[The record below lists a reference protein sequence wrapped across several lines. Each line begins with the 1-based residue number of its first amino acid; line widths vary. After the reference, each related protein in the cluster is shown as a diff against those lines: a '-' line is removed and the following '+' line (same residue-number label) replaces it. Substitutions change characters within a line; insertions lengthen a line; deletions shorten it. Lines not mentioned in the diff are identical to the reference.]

1 MQTLVN
7 AIRATGAHNVIML
20 GGLTFAD
27 DMTRWLAYQPTDPD
41 HDLVASWHSY
51 NSNFCSNQY
60 CWRTQISPVIAR
72 VPMIAGEIGEFH
84 CTDVYLD
91 QLMHY
96 LDSKSTGY
104 LAWSCDRQFSLRPAG
119 PGLITNIAGHRT
131 AVRRGIQVP
140 TCDPSCRVPTHIG
153 IRAKLVGELPGPPG
167 FGAATGCRP
176 GSQSGSLNLF
186 ALPWVVSPSLSYGG
200 CRQPPRTCP
209 RTGARATR
217 VGPPLGKRDHS
228 RWHERQ
234 TAKQGAD
241 LGVAAGGQRRSGTRE
256 L

>member
-7 AIRATGAHNVIML
+7 AIRATGANNVIML
-20 GGLTFAD
+20 GGLTFSD
-27 DMTRWLAYQPTDPD
+27 DMTRWLAYEPTDPD

-104 LAWSCDRQFSLRPAG
+104 LAWSWTANFPCSGG
-119 PGLITNIAGHRT
+119 PGLITNNAGHRT
-131 AVRRGIQVP
+131 AYGAGYRSHLRSLVRV
-140 TCDPSCRVPTHIG
+140 
-153 IRAKLVGELPGPPG
+153 
-167 FGAATGCRP
+167 
-176 GSQSGSLNLF
+176 
-186 ALPWVVSPSLSYGG
+186 
-200 CRQPPRTCP
+200 
-209 RTGARATR
+209 
-217 VGPPLGKRDHS
+217 
-228 RWHERQ
+228 
-234 TAKQGAD
+234 
-241 LGVAAGGQRRSGTRE
+241 
-256 L
+256 